1 MSISDAQ
8 FLKGWRQVL
17 EMCNLKAGEQ
27 VTILTSDDS
36 NKQIAY
42 IAKLAASDLG
52 AVVTELNLAPV
63 NAEKAIS
70 PDKSGYIGKTPLD
83 GNSAALACL
92 MASDMVIDTL
102 QLLFSKEQ
110 EEVLKTGTRML
121 LAVEPPA
128 IMMRQIPRP
137 EDKLRV
143 LAAAK
148 KIGAAKEMHVTS
160 KAGTD
165 FRCRLGQYPVLT
177 QYGLA
182 DEPGRWDHWPS
193 CFSARWPDE
202 GSAEGTIV
210 IDEGDI
216 LLPFKKYARAP
227 ITVTIEKGFIVDI
240 KGGYDAEFMRKFM
253 DSFNDPRAY
262 AMAHVGWGARTLQP
276 RGTTWHGCALVRR
289 QFPVVVG
296 SEYRSRRRS
305 RYAMPSRYSAAQL
318 LCLSRWRSHDTGR
331 RRGSCGSEVRPWH
344 NTTWQSSAPA
354 LLAPFSPHG

>member
-17 EMCNLKAGEQ
+17 EMCNLIAGEQ

-63 NAEKAIS
+63 NSEKAIS

-83 GNSAALACL
+83 GNEAALACL
-92 MASDMVIDTL
+92 KASDLVIDTL

-110 EEVLKTGTRML
+110 EQVLKTGTRML

-253 DSFNDPRAY
+253 ESFNDPRAY
-262 AMAHVGWGARTLQP
+262 AMAHVGWGLENRANWTVLGLYNP
-276 RGTTWHGCALVRR
+276 
-289 QFPVVVG
+289 
-296 SEYRSRRRS
+296 E
-305 RYAMPSRYSAAQL
+305 AQL
-318 LCLSRWRSHDTGR
+318 GMDARSFAGNFLWSSGPNTEAGGDRDTPCHLDIPLRNCSVSLDG
-331 RRGSCGSEVRPWH
+331 EVMTLEGTVIPED
-344 NTTWQSSAPA
+344 QK
-354 LLAPFSPHG
+354 

>member
-1 MSISDAQ
+1 MAISDAQ

-17 EMCNLKAGEQ
+17 GMCNLKPGEQ
-27 VTILTSDDS
+27 VTILTGDDS

-63 NAEKAIS
+63 NGEKALS
-70 PDKSGYIGKTPLD
+70 PDKSGYVGKTPLE

-92 MASDMVIDTL
+92 QASDLVIDTL

-110 EEVLKTGTRML
+110 EEVLKGGTRML
-121 LAVEPPA
+121 LAVEPPE

-137 EDKLRV
+137 EDKARV
-143 LAAAK
+143 LAAAR
-148 KIGAAKEMHVTS
+148 KIGAAREMHVTS

-202 GSAEGTIV
+202 GTAEGTIV

-227 ITVTIEKGFIVDI
+227 VTVTIEKGYIVDI

-262 AMAHVGWGARTLQP
+262 AMAHVGWGLENRANWTVLGLYNP
-276 RGTTWHGCALVRR
+276 
-289 QFPVVVG
+289 
-296 SEYRSRRRS
+296 E
-305 RYAMPSRYSAAQL
+305 AQL
-318 LCLSRWRSHDTGR
+318 GMDARSFAGNFLWSSGPNTEAGGDRDTPCHLDIPLRNCSVSLDG
-331 RRGSCGSEVRPWH
+331 EVMTLDGVVIPED
-344 NTTWQSSAPA
+344 QK
-354 LLAPFSPHG
+354 

>member
-63 NAEKAIS
+63 NSEKAIS

-83 GNSAALACL
+83 GNEAALACL
-92 MASDMVIDTL
+92 KASDLVIDTL

-110 EEVLKTGTRML
+110 EQVLKTGTRML

-253 DSFNDPRAY
+253 ESFNDPRAY
-262 AMAHVGWGARTLQP
+262 AMAHVGWGLENRANWTVLGLYNP
-276 RGTTWHGCALVRR
+276 
-289 QFPVVVG
+289 
-296 SEYRSRRRS
+296 E
-305 RYAMPSRYSAAQL
+305 AQL
-318 LCLSRWRSHDTGR
+318 GMDARSFAGNFLWSSGPNTEAGGDRDTPCHLDIPLRNCSVSLDG
-331 RRGSCGSEVRPWH
+331 EVMTLEGTVIPED
-344 NTTWQSSAPA
+344 QK
-354 LLAPFSPHG
+354 

>member
-1 MSISDAQ
+1 MSIGDAQ
-8 FLKGWRQVL
+8 FLKGFRQVL
-17 EMCNLKAGEQ
+17 EMCNLKPGEQ

-36 NKQIAY
+36 NRQIAS
-42 IAKLAASDLG
+42 IARLAAADLG

-63 NAEKAIS
+63 NSEVAIS

-83 GNSAALACL
+83 GNQAALACL
-92 MASDMVIDTL
+92 MASDLVIDTL

-110 EEVLKTGTRML
+110 EQVLKTGTRML

-143 LAAAK
+143 LAAAA
-148 KIGAAKEMHVTS
+148 KIGAAREMHVTS

-202 GSAEGTIV
+202 GSAEGVIV

-240 KGGYDAEFMRKFM
+240 SGGYDAEFMRKFM
-253 DSFNDPRAY
+253 ESFNDPRAY
-262 AMAHVGWGARTLQP
+262 AMAHVGWGLENRANWTVLGLYNP
-276 RGTTWHGCALVRR
+276 
-289 QFPVVVG
+289 
-296 SEYRSRRRS
+296 E
-305 RYAMPSRYSAAQL
+305 AQL
-318 LCLSRWRSHDTGR
+318 GMDARSFAGNFLWSSGPNTEAGGDRDTPCHLDIPLRNCSVSLDG
-331 RRGSCGSEVRPWH
+331 EVMTLDGVVIP
-344 NTTWQSSAPA
+344 QDQK
-354 LLAPFSPHG
+354 

>member
-27 VTILTSDDS
+27 LTILTSDDS

-63 NAEKAIS
+63 NSEKAIS

-83 GNSAALACL
+83 GNAAALACL
-92 MASDMVIDTL
+92 KASDMVIDTL

-110 EEVLKTGTRML
+110 EDVLKAGTRML

-143 LAAAK
+143 LAAAR

-160 KAGTD
+160 RAGTD

-227 ITVTIEKGFIVDI
+227 ITVTIEKGYIVDI

-253 DSFNDPRAY
+253 ESFNDPRAY
-262 AMAHVGWGARTLQP
+262 AMAHVGWGLENRANWTVLGLYNPEAQLGMDARSFAGNFLWSSGPNTEAGGDRDTPCHLDIPLRNCSVSLDGEVMTLE
-276 RGTTWHGCALVRR
+276 G
-289 QFPVVVG
+289 VVVP
-296 SEYRSRRRS
+296 ED
-305 RYAMPSRYSAAQL
+305 QK
-318 LCLSRWRSHDTGR
+318 
-331 RRGSCGSEVRPWH
+331 
-344 NTTWQSSAPA
+344 
-354 LLAPFSPHG
+354 

>member
-17 EMCNLKAGEQ
+17 KMCNLKAGEQ

-262 AMAHVGWGARTLQP
+262 AMAHVGWGLENRANWTVLGLYNPEAQLGMDARSFAGNFLWSSGPNTEAGGDRDTPCHLDIPLRNCSVSLDGEVMTLE
-276 RGTTWHGCALVRR
+276 G
-289 QFPVVVG
+289 VVV
-296 SEYRSRRRS
+296 
-305 RYAMPSRYSAAQL
+305 
-318 LCLSRWRSHDTGR
+318 
-331 RRGSCGSEVRPWH
+331 
-344 NTTWQSSAPA
+344 PA
-354 LLAPFSPHG
+354 DQK

>member
-63 NAEKAIS
+63 NSDKAIS

-92 MASDMVIDTL
+92 KASDMVIDTL

-110 EEVLKTGTRML
+110 EQVLKTGTRML

-253 DSFNDPRAY
+253 ESFNDPRAY
-262 AMAHVGWGARTLQP
+262 AMAHVGWGLENRANWTVLGLYNP
-276 RGTTWHGCALVRR
+276 
-289 QFPVVVG
+289 
-296 SEYRSRRRS
+296 E
-305 RYAMPSRYSAAQL
+305 AQL
-318 LCLSRWRSHDTGR
+318 GMDARSFAGNFLWSSGPNTEAGGDRDTPCHLDIPLRNCSVSLDG
-331 RRGSCGSEVRPWH
+331 EVMMLEGAVIPED
-344 NTTWQSSAPA
+344 QK
-354 LLAPFSPHG
+354 

>member
-253 DSFNDPRAY
+253 DSFNDTRAY
-262 AMAHVGWGARTLQP
+262 AMAHVGWGLENRANWTVLGLYNP
-276 RGTTWHGCALVRR
+276 
-289 QFPVVVG
+289 
-296 SEYRSRRRS
+296 E
-305 RYAMPSRYSAAQL
+305 AQL
-318 LCLSRWRSHDTGR
+318 GMDARSFAGNFLWSSGPNTEAGGDRDTPCHLDIPLRNCSVSLDG
-331 RRGSCGSEVRPWH
+331 EVM
-344 NTTWQSSAPA
+344 TLEGVVIPA
-354 LLAPFSPHG
+354 DQK

>member
-1 MSISDAQ
+1 MSMSDAQ

-52 AVVTELNLAPV
+52 AVVSELNLAPV

-143 LAAAK
+143 LAAAR

-165 FRCRLGQYPVLT
+165 FHCRLGQYPVLT

-253 DSFNDPRAY
+253 ESFNDPRAY
-262 AMAHVGWGARTLQP
+262 AMAHVGWGLENRANWTVLGLYNP
-276 RGTTWHGCALVRR
+276 
-289 QFPVVVG
+289 
-296 SEYRSRRRS
+296 E
-305 RYAMPSRYSAAQL
+305 AQL
-318 LCLSRWRSHDTGR
+318 GMDARSFAGNFLWSSGPNTEAGGDRDTPCHLDIPLRNCSVSLDG
-331 RRGSCGSEVRPWH
+331 EVM
-344 NTTWQSSAPA
+344 TLEGVVIPA
-354 LLAPFSPHG
+354 DQK

>member
-63 NAEKAIS
+63 NSEKAIS

-83 GNSAALACL
+83 GNEAALACL
-92 MASDMVIDTL
+92 KASDLVIDTL

-110 EEVLKTGTRML
+110 EQVLKTGTRML

-216 LLPFKKYARAP
+216 LLPFKKYARSP

-253 DSFNDPRAY
+253 ESFNDPRAY
-262 AMAHVGWGARTLQP
+262 AMAHVGWGLENRANWTVLGLYNP
-276 RGTTWHGCALVRR
+276 
-289 QFPVVVG
+289 
-296 SEYRSRRRS
+296 E
-305 RYAMPSRYSAAQL
+305 AQL
-318 LCLSRWRSHDTGR
+318 GMDARSFAGNFLWSSGPNTEAGGDRDTPCHLDIPLRNCSVSLDG
-331 RRGSCGSEVRPWH
+331 EVMTLEGTVIPED
-344 NTTWQSSAPA
+344 QK
-354 LLAPFSPHG
+354 

>member
-1 MSISDAQ
+1 MAISDAQ

-17 EMCNLKAGEQ
+17 GMCNLKPGEQ
-27 VTILTSDDS
+27 VTILTGDDS

-52 AVVTELNLAPV
+52 AVVTELNLAPM
-63 NAEKAIS
+63 NGEKALS
-70 PDKSGYIGKTPLD
+70 PDKSGYVGKTPLE

-92 MASDMVIDTL
+92 QASDLVIDTL

-110 EEVLKTGTRML
+110 EEVLKGGTRML
-121 LAVEPPA
+121 LAVEPPE

-137 EDKLRV
+137 EDKSRV
-143 LAAAK
+143 LAAAR
-148 KIGAAKEMHVTS
+148 KIGAAREMHVSS

-227 ITVTIEKGFIVDI
+227 ITVTIEKGYIVDI

-262 AMAHVGWGARTLQP
+262 AMAHVGWGLENRANWTVLGLYNP
-276 RGTTWHGCALVRR
+276 
-289 QFPVVVG
+289 
-296 SEYRSRRRS
+296 E
-305 RYAMPSRYSAAQL
+305 AQL
-318 LCLSRWRSHDTGR
+318 GMDARSFAGNFLWSSGPNTEAGGDRDTPCHLDIPLRNCSVSLDG
-331 RRGSCGSEVRPWH
+331 EVMTLDGVVIPED
-344 NTTWQSSAPA
+344 QK
-354 LLAPFSPHG
+354 